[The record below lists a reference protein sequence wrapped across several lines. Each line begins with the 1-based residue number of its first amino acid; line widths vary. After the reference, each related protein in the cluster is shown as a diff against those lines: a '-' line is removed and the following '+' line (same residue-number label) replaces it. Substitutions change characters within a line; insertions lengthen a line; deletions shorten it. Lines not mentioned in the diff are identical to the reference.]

1 MNKPMQYKT
10 EIKTARLGNREI
22 RLESLT
28 PILSQEE
35 RAERRREIERRLY
48 DVFIK
53 YRDKIV
59 NQA

>member
-1 MNKPMQYKT
+1 MLKTIQYKT
-10 EIKTARLGNREI
+10 EIRTARLGNREI

-28 PILSQEE
+28 PILSLEE

-53 YRDKIV
+53 YRDKIA